1 MVKTREDSR
10 IVIWNSGYINNID
23 ARNANDRDIDII
35 QIQSCGNDSFM
46 VEIAEKDSKIN
57 QLVEEMIRTI
67 DEEIENSGS
76 VCYTTK
82 EGYKLS
88 GADINDIYDWFE
100 QYKEVLR
107 ERYPKEKNKQVSN
120 KKIIIDIYM
129 TSKTSAQFRE
139 YEKRL
144 LEHGDCDYSVY
155 DSTFNKHEYQFPK
168 QNILVR
174 ILALPTVSW
183 FDEDSNCPDYYY
195 TNNSLAAS
203 VLDFILEGRQPIIL
217 ESFDDVL
224 KLIDSQKE

>member
-35 QIQSCGNDSFM
+35 QIQSCGNDLFM
-46 VEIAEKDSKIN
+46 VEIAENDSKIN
-57 QLVEEMIRTI
+57 
-67 DEEIENSGS
+67 
-76 VCYTTK
+76 
-82 EGYKLS
+82 
-88 GADINDIYDWFE
+88 DWFE
-100 QYKEVLR
+100 RYKEVLR

-129 TSKTSAQFRE
+129 ISKTSAQFRE
-139 YEKRL
+139 YDKLL

-168 QNILVR
+168 QGILVR
-174 ILALPTVSW
+174 TLALPTRSW
-183 FDEDSNCPDYYY
+183 FDESSNCPDYYY

-203 VLDFILEGRQPIIL
+203 VIDFILEGRQPTRL

-224 KLIDSQKE
+224 KILDSQKE